1 MFNVHQLFHGT
12 PELLKHSYQVMITTR
27 QIIAYLPQ
35 GLVSTIQAHDL
46 SFAALYHDLGKTS
59 WPADWHTKPFQEIKQ
74 NWEMMKL
81 HPIQS
86 VSMLKTAPAQAQQ
99 YILQHHERPG
109 GKGYPYGIEPGFHS
123 LILASADVFVACIE
137 SRGYRKSSLSLED
150 AILQVSKFAPDVI
163 LVALKAMVQG
173 NDQVKILA

>member
-1 MFNVHQLFHGT
+1 MFNAHQLFHGT

-99 YILQHHERPG
+99 YIL
-109 GKGYPYGIEPGFHS
+109 
-123 LILASADVFVACIE
+123 
-137 SRGYRKSSLSLED
+137 
-150 AILQVSKFAPDVI
+150 
-163 LVALKAMVQG
+163 
-173 NDQVKILA
+173 

>member
-1 MFNVHQLFHGT
+1 MFNAHQLFHGT

-27 QIIAYLPQ
+27 QIITYLPQ
-35 GLVSTIQAHDL
+35 GLVSTSQAHDL